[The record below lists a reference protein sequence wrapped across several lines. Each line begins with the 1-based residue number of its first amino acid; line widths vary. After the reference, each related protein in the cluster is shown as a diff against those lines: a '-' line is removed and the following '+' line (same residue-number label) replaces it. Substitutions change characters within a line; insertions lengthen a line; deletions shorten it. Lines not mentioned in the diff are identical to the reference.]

1 MLKNDFALNAVKADK
16 DGWNE
21 DKLKMLLGNKRE
33 MLGIFEGNG
42 NEGEMEAG
50 QSSGLIKEIPTVDL
64 LMNKLLKEVEKANV
78 RNQMIVTTHSY

>member
-1 MLKNDFALNAVKADK
+1 
-16 DGWNE
+16 
-21 DKLKMLLGNKRE
+21 MLLGNKRE

-42 NEGEMEAG
+42 NEGEMVAG

>member
-64 LMNKLLKEVEKANV
+64 LMNKFLKEVEKANV